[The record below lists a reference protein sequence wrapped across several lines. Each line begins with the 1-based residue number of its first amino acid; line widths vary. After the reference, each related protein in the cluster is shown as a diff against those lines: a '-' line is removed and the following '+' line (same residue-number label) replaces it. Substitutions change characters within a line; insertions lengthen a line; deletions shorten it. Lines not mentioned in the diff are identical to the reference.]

1 MRARTAALFGSLT
14 ALIVLGWGAVAS
26 AQAPPLQPLP
36 VPYPAPQ
43 PYPAPAP
50 QPAPPPAGQQP
61 YPQPAPVPPAQPYP
75 QPYPPPAGQPYPQP
89 YPPAGQPYPPP
100 YPQPY
105 PPPYAQPQPYPPYG
119 QYPQPQPARPQMS
132 KYRSPGEMAYLY
144 GIGAAYGFGTGMW
157 IDSVIN
163 VTDPGIWV
171 ITPIAL
177 AAAAPIGAYVWDRT
191 DELPRG
197 VPSSIATGLLL
208 GGIEGIAID
217 GLQWQLTGNGG
228 PSTWH
233 YSTQTSV
240 TFLTATAGGVGGW
253 AFGEWLR
260 PDPRSLGL
268 IGSGAGFG
276 SLFGI
281 LFGAGVASGDWK
293 SGSAVWGFAG
303 YNAGIVATGVLST
316 VYTPS
321 WQTLKYLWI
330 GDILGTLATT
340 PVYLFYIGSSA
351 DPRHG
356 LIANSLGGLAGIA
369 IAAVLT
375 NGMKDHG
382 EATGWAPPFQLAI
395 APAQGGGG
403 AITAMGQW

>member
-1 MRARTAALFGSLT
+1 MRARSGALLGSLL
-14 ALIVLGWGAVAS
+14 ALSTMGAPPLAR
-26 AQAPPLQPLP
+26 AQLPPLQPP
-36 VPYPAPQ
+36 PQPQPQPQPYP

-50 QPAPPPAGQQP
+50 A
-61 YPQPAPVPPAQPYP
+61 P
-75 QPYPPPAGQPYPQP
+75 QPYPPPAASPYPPPVPYPPSGYPPPSGQPYPQP
-89 YPPAGQPYPPP
+89 YPAP

-105 PPPYAQPQPYPPYG
+105 PPPYGQVPPYYVQPQPL
-119 QYPQPQPARPQMS
+119 RPQLS
-132 KYRSPGEMAYLY
+132 PYRSRGEMAYLY
-144 GIGAAYGFGTGMW
+144 GISAAYGFGTGMW
-157 IDSVIN
+157 LDSIVN

-171 ITPIAL
+171 LAPIAL
-177 AAAAPIGAYVWDRT
+177 AAAAPIGAYAWDRG

-208 GGIEGIAID
+208 GGLEGVAID
-217 GLQWQLTGNGG
+217 GIQWQLTSNGG
-228 PSTWH
+228 PQTWH

-240 TFLTATAGGVGGW
+240 TFLTATAGGLGGY

-276 SLFGI
+276 SIFGI

-293 SGSAVWGFAG
+293 NGSAVWGFAG
-303 YNAGIVATGVLST
+303 YNAGIAATGILST

-321 WQTLKYLWI
+321 WQTLKYLWV
-330 GDILGTLATT
+330 GDILGTIATT
-340 PVYLFYIGSSA
+340 PVYLFYIGNSA

-375 NGMKDHG
+375 YNMTDHG
-382 EATGWAPPFQLAI
+382 TAAEDWAPPFQVAI
-395 APAQGGGG
+395 APTPDGRGRGG
-403 AITAMGQW
+403 AALQAVGQW